1 MNRVALPVT
10 SRTGYVLQQC
20 RCGTYILVVQ
30 PRVDE
35 VRILRQL
42 QLDEAQRLPMHR
54 QLLHPTEF
62 IKRSN
67 TERLTNSKNSV
78 GENQPFK
85 DLFSGAHLK

>member
-1 MNRVALPVT
+1 
-10 SRTGYVLQQC
+10 
-20 RCGTYILVVQ
+20 
-30 PRVDE
+30 
-35 VRILRQL
+35 
-42 QLDEAQRLPMHR
+42 MHR

-78 GENQPFK
+78 GKNQPFK